1 MKNKTTSP
9 TNSKRGCLCKDG
21 ETYSKECCEG
31 ELINQGIGNVYG
43 NENSSTTIVNENQER
58 TIVTVN

>member
-1 MKNKTTSP
+1 MSKKTTSP

-31 ELINQGIGNVYG
+31 DVINQGVGDLKSYGVSNVQNT
-43 NENSSTTIVNENQER
+43 NEAR

>member
-1 MKNKTTSP
+1 MSKKSTSP

-31 ELINQGIGNVYG
+31 EIINQGIGTTEIG
-43 NENSSTTIVNENQER
+43 SISIIENIINER
-58 TIVTVN
+58 TIVTEN